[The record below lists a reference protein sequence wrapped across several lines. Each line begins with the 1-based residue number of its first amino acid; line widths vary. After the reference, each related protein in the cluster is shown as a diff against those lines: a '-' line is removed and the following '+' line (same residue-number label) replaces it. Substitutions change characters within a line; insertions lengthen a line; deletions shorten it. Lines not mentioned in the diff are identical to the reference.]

1 MGKKKE
7 DSFLNDYQKIKNEMV
22 FEKVDFFLKNQP
34 GNFRE
39 ALEEIGFE
47 YYEEEDF
54 EEKEEN
60 NAIPQNSNQKYLV
73 SYFDGKK
80 ELSEKTL
87 QIFDAERDAQHPNYP
102 LIRKYFKKAN
112 KNLKA
117 LLLYGLDQRPT
128 HVQLLCDLAY
138 YHEFEN
144 LLNELILRFSIACS
158 NENNLLNFSEIAQ
171 EFYYATIPDGYDALY
186 FLKELFPS
194 HTEKGKNIRLL
205 IAELTKE
212 NDTFQPINF

>member
-22 FEKVDFFLKNQP
+22 FEQIDNILKSQP

-60 NAIPQNSNQKYLV
+60 NAIPQNSNQEYLV
-73 SYFDGKK
+73 LYFDGKK

-87 QIFDAERDAQHPNYP
+87 QIFDAERNAQRSNYP

-117 LLLYGLDQRPT
+117 LLLYGLDQQPT
-128 HVQLLCDLAY
+128 NVQLLCDLAY

-144 LLNELILRFSIACS
+144 FLKELISRFTIAC
-158 NENNLLNFSEIAQ
+158 NKENNLLNFSEIAQ

-186 FLKELFPS
+186 SLKELFPP
-194 HTEKGKNIRLL
+194 HTEKGENIRLL

-212 NDTFQPINF
+212 NDASGPITF